1 MSLTTTNGMKI
12 FCTHAYTS
20 SLIPASELDVGEIWT
35 VRVTPTDGYS
45 QGNFTEVNTTIE
57 NSLPTIT
64 TPVIS
69 PSTTVYN
76 DTVLTCSATA
86 SDVDQTVT
94 PTYAWTVNGYTLTG
108 ASLDLSTISTSSGD
122 MVTCTAS
129 VADANGGQ
137 DSASN
142 SVTILNRSPSI
153 DSITLSPSALQQT
166 IWSCATHPLQMPTE
180 IVSRPLW
187 SGKSVVWYWDLKA
200 PDAIRCFNG
209 ITSRY
214 LDCVVTA
221 IDTEGAT
228 VTSTQSIHYPKHQSN
243 TGFSNA

>member
-1 MSLTTTNGMKI
+1 M
-12 FCTHAYTS
+12 
-20 SLIPASELDVGEIWT
+20 IPASELDVGEIWT

-108 ASLDLSTISTSSGD
+108 TSLDLSTISTASGD

-129 VADANGGQ
+129 VADSNGGQ
-137 DSASN
+137 DSA
-142 SVTILNRSPSI
+142 LQFCDDFKPFSI
-153 DSITLSPSALQQT
+153 D
-166 IWSCATHPLQMPTE
+166 
-180 IVSRPLW
+180 
-187 SGKSVVWYWDLKA
+187 
-200 PDAIRCFNG
+200 
-209 ITSRY
+209 
-214 LDCVVTA
+214 
-221 IDTEGAT
+221 
-228 VTSTQSIHYPKHQSN
+228 
-243 TGFSNA
+243 